1 MKALAA
7 LTILFLMSCSLR
19 RGLETDACTSTSS
32 LSASL
37 ASLGDGVALFRH
49 DAMFASTGVLCGA
62 ANDRAACE
70 AEFNRLKP
78 VQPRYARE
86 HGAGPLTIIITR
98 KDSVQRLDA
107 TSSWAD
113 LSAFPPAAR
122 AQAWVEFQRNLTV
135 LCGGPNVSEGPDGVR
150 VLVSSHEGCFGGS
163 DQLLL
168 VTPDGA
174 IETLREKSYP
184 QTCVG

>member
-1 MKALAA
+1 MKPLAC
-7 LTILFLMSCSLR
+7 LTMLFLTSCSLR
-19 RGLETDACTSTSS
+19 RGLETDACTSTNS

-37 ASLGDGVALFRH
+37 AGLGDGVALFRH
-49 DAMFASTGVLCGA
+49 DAMFASSGVPCSA
-62 ANDRAACE
+62 ATNRAACE

-78 VQPRYARE
+78 LQPRYARE

-107 TSSWAD
+107 TSTWAD
-113 LSAFPPAAR
+113 LAAFPPTAR
-122 AQAWVEFQRNLTV
+122 AQAWIEFKRNLTV

-174 IETLREKSYP
+174 IETVREKSYP

>member
-1 MKALAA
+1 MKPLAC
-7 LTILFLMSCSLR
+7 LTMLFLMSCSLR
-19 RGLETDACTSTSS
+19 RGLETDVCTSTTS

-49 DAMFASTGVLCGA
+49 DAMFASSGVPCGA
-62 ANDRAACE
+62 ATDRAACE

-78 VQPRYARE
+78 AQPRYARE
-86 HGAGPLTIIITR
+86 HGSGPLTIIITR

-107 TSSWAD
+107 KSTWAD

-122 AQAWVEFQRNLTV
+122 AQAWVEFKRNLSV
-135 LCGGPNVSEGPDGVR
+135 LCGGPNVSEGPEGVR

-163 DQLLL
+163 DLLLL

>member
-1 MKALAA
+1 MKPLAC
-7 LTILFLMSCSLR
+7 LTVLLLMSCSLR
-19 RGLETDACTSTSS
+19 RGLDTDVCSSTTS
-32 LSASL
+32 LSARL
-37 ASLGDGVALFRH
+37 AGVGDSVALFRH
-49 DAMFASTGVLCGA
+49 DAMFASTGTPCGA
-62 ANDRAACE
+62 ATDRAACE
-70 AEFNRLKP
+70 AEFKRLKP

-107 TSSWAD
+107 KSTWAD

-122 AQAWVEFQRNLTV
+122 AQAWVEFQRGLVV
-135 LCGGPNVSEGPDGVR
+135 LCGGPNLAEGPDGVR

-163 DQLLL
+163 DLLLL

-174 IETLREKSYP
+174 IETLKEKSYP